1 LRTLLPSVFFG
12 AAVPLAVYNLVRHH
26 VNSDAQALIIAGLF
40 PAAWI
45 VFGFIRTRQIDFI
58 GGVVLF
64 GFVIG
69 VGTSTLMG
77 GNAYVLK
84 ARDSAFTAV
93 FGLVCIASV
102 LARRKPAIF
111 FVGRS
116 LAAGND
122 PEKKAAYNELL
133 ELPTGR
139 QTFRVLT
146 LVWGFGLLIEAGIR
160 LALAAI
166 LNTGVFLAVSP
177 VISAVCIGSMFA
189 YTIIYERRQ
198 RAVATSLL
206 TEGEA
211 TEAIPL
217 S

>member
-1 LRTLLPSVFFG
+1 
-12 AAVPLAVYNLVRHH
+12 
-26 VNSDAQALIIAGLF
+26 
-40 PAAWI
+40 
-45 VFGFIRTRQIDFI
+45 
-58 GGVVLF
+58 
-64 GFVIG
+64 
-69 VGTSTLMG
+69 
-77 GNAYVLK
+77 
-84 ARDSAFTAV
+84 V

-102 LARRKPAIF
+102 LTRRKPAIF

-122 PEKKAAYNELL
+122 PEKKAAYNGLL

-139 QTFRVLT
+139 RTFRVLT

-177 VISAVCIGSMFA
+177 VVSVVCIGSLFA
-189 YTIIYERRQ
+189 YTIVFERKQ
-198 RAVATSLL
+198 RALATLL
-206 TEGEA
+206 LSEA
-211 TEAIPL
+211 EAAAVIPL